1 MSETDAPGQDAPQG
15 NAAYRKLLDEIRSG
29 RLNAGDR
36 LRETDLAERL
46 GVSRTPI
53 REAIRQLEADG
64 LVTHVPRQ
72 GASLRT
78 LDYAEVMELYEMRAV
93 LEGTAARLAARAAS
107 DIEIEEL
114 AALNQDLAEAGDG
127 PEAVL
132 LNRQF
137 HGRHTRCRQEP
148 LSGALHDQPAQGADD
163 PRADHLDPC
172 RPGPRCH
179 RGTSRHSR
187 RDQGPR
193 RRFGRGRHARPHRN
207 GPART
212 GACPAQRANVRC
224 RPHVTAQ
231 NVSPAQG
238 RQADRQRPYALS
250 EAPGTAR
257 LDPPAAFCTRPP

>member
-137 HGRHTRCRQEP
+137 HGAILDAAKNRFLARSMTSLHKALMILGPTTLTHADRARDAIEEHRGI
-148 LSGALHDQPAQGADD
+148 LDAIKARDGALAEAVM
-163 PRADHLDPC
+163 RAHIEM
-172 RPGPRCH
+172 
-179 RGTSRHSR
+179 
-187 RDQGPR
+187 
-193 RRFGRGRHARPHRN
+193 
-207 GPART
+207 
-212 GACPAQRANVRC
+212 AQRVRV
-224 RPHVTAQ
+224 RALRSGPMFD
-231 NVSPAQG
+231 
-238 RQADRQRPYALS
+238 ADPM
-250 EAPGTAR
+250 
-257 LDPPAAFCTRPP
+257 